1 MNMIETIKIM
11 LDALENHTAIKHP
24 QQIHY
29 RDRAIE
35 AGKTAIAE
43 AEKHEVSQ
51 EPVAWMDEYGRL
63 LKYVDPICPTDTPLY
78 THPQPKREQSAIKVA
93 KNKIMCAA
101 YDFRD
106 AHILGDI
113 SLKRSTHDVLERS
126 VIEILSHLQP
136 KRE

>member
-51 EPVAWMDEYGRL
+51 EPVAHLKLMMEHSAWEGRL
-63 LKYVDPICPTDTPLY
+63 ELSDVLANIDEFY
-78 THPQPKREQSAIKVA
+78 THPQPKREPLTDEQVEKIIKA
-93 KNKIMCAA
+93 N
-101 YDFRD
+101 
-106 AHILGDI
+106 I
-113 SLKRSTHDVLERS
+113 SLRMNLAGIRQDFEAAHGIKGD
-126 VIEILSHLQP
+126 
-136 KRE
+136 

>member
-35 AGKTAIAE
+35 AGRQAIAE

-51 EPVAWMDEYGRL
+51 EPVMGVEVKRIASGGFVGNVWWIHENLQEG
-63 LKYVDPICPTDTPLY
+63 VFHLY
-78 THPQPKREQSAIKVA
+78 THPQPKREWVELTDEEIDKTHETQVWDARRSYARAIEA
-93 KNKIMCAA
+93 K
-101 YDFRD
+101 
-106 AHILGDI
+106 
-113 SLKRSTHDVLERS
+113 LKEKNT
-126 VIEILSHLQP
+126 
-136 KRE
+136 